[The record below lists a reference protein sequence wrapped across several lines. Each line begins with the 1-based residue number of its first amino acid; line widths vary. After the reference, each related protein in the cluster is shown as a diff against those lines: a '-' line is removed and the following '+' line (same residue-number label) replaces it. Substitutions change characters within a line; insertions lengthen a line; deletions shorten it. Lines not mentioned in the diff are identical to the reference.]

1 MKKHI
6 LLYFMATLSI
16 MSPRLLQAQSQEAV
30 QLVLNYEKLLQLE
43 EILDNMYKGYKILSD
58 GYNAIKNI
66 AEGNFNLHQI
76 FLNGLYA
83 VNPAV
88 KNYARVADIVTYQQL
103 LVKRYKKAY
112 TVFVNNK
119 HLTTSELKYI
129 EKVYSTLIDESLRN
143 LDELLM
149 VVTASKLRMSDEE
162 RLKSI
167 DRIYCDIEDKV
178 VFLTDF
184 NNSTQLLL
192 MQRQA
197 AKYDVN
203 NLRKLYEVTP

>member
-1 MKKHI
+1 MLESARSSEI
-6 LLYFMATLSI
+6 GVTTTV
-16 MSPRLLQAQSQEAV
+16 SQEAV

-66 AEGNFNLHQI
+66 AEGNFNLHQV

-83 VNPAV
+83 VNPTV

-112 TVFVNNK
+112 TVFANNEL
-119 HLTTSELKYI
+119 LTASEIKYI
-129 EKVYSTLIDESLRN
+129 EKVYSTLIDGSLRN
-143 LDELLM
+143 LDELLI

-167 DRIYCDIEDKV
+167 DRIYYDIEDKV
-178 VFLTDF
+178 IFLTDF

-197 AKYDVN
+197 AKSDVN
-203 NLRKLYEVTP
+203 NLSKLYEVTP